1 MQDLGLY
8 SVEDLYVR
16 LLPALKSKQRELNV
30 DHLNLSIEEIWKYF
44 YKNVWST
51 KSDLTL
57 DVMVQDILGTS
68 NIVIYRGVKS
78 GNNRG

>member
-30 DHLNLSIEEIWKYF
+30 DHLNLSIE
-44 YKNVWST
+44 
-51 KSDLTL
+51 
-57 DVMVQDILGTS
+57 
-68 NIVIYRGVKS
+68 
-78 GNNRG
+78 